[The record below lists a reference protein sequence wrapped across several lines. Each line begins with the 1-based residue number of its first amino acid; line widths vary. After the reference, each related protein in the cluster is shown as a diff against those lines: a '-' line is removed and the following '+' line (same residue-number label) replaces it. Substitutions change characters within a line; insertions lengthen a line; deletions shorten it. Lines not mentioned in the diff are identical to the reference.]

1 MRSIHQTVRAEF
13 HYPVHFTREAFRPA
27 NQILRN
33 VLANGAA
40 TRRRI
45 LFVVDEGVCTSGRQ
59 LLTQIEAYCRT
70 HAAVIQNVADPIVVP
85 GGEIVKNSR
94 EYVDVVR
101 GAVNAHG
108 ICRHSFVIAIGG
120 GAVLDMAGYA
130 AATSHRGV
138 RLIRMPSTVLAQ
150 NDSGVGVKNGINQ
163 YGKKNFWGTFAP
175 PFAVINDFEFL
186 ESLSDRDWRGGLAE
200 AVKVG
205 LIKDTSFFEYLE
217 TTAPSLAH
225 RGTAAMEHAVYR
237 CAELHLEHISG
248 SDPFESGSSRP
259 LDFGHWAAHKLEQ
272 LTGYRL
278 RHGEAVA
285 IGIALDA
292 TYSHLVGMLSEAEW
306 SRIINVF
313 LRLGFSLY
321 VPELEPVATASL
333 SDSRAQAG
341 HYPLLDGLAEFRE
354 HLGGQLTIMLLEG
367 IGRGVEVHT
376 MDSLIIARS
385 AAALRHL
392 VREQC
397 ASCAV

>member
-1 MRSIHQTVRAEF
+1 MRLIQQTVRAEF

-33 VLANGAA
+33 VLASDAA
-40 TRRRI
+40 SQRRI
-45 LFVVDEGVCTSGRQ
+45 LFVVDEGVCTRERR
-59 LLTQIEAYCRT
+59 LLAQIDAYCRA
-70 HAAVIQNVADPIVVP
+70 HAGAIQSVTGPIVVP
-85 GGEIVKNSR
+85 GGELVKNSG
-94 EYVDVVR
+94 EYVDIVR
-101 GAVNAHG
+101 DAVNRYG

-120 GAVLDMAGYA
+120 GAVLDMVGYA

-163 YGKKNFWGTFAP
+163 YGKKNFLGTFAP

-186 ESLSDRDWRGGLAE
+186 ESLSDRDWRSGLAE

-205 LIKDTSFFEYLE
+205 LIKDAAFFEYLE
-217 TTAPSLAH
+217 ATAPSLTH
-225 RGTAAMEHAVYR
+225 RGTAAMEHAIYR

-272 LTGYRL
+272 LTNYRL

-292 TYSHLVGMLSEAEW
+292 TYSHLVGMLSEEEW
-306 SRIINVF
+306 SRIIHVLF
-313 LRLGFSLY
+313 QLGFSLY
-321 VPELEPVATASL
+321 VPELEYRAD
-333 SDSRAQAG
+333 SDDYA
-341 HYPLLDGLAEFRE
+341 LLDGLAEFRE
-354 HLGGQLTIMLLEG
+354 HLGGQLTIMLLER
-367 IGRGVEVHT
+367 IGGGVEVHN
-376 MDSLIIARS
+376 MDPLIIERS
-385 AAALRHL
+385 AATLRHL
-392 VREQC
+392 TRERC
-397 ASCAV
+397 ASRAV

>member
-1 MRSIHQTVRAEF
+1 MRLIQQTACVEF

-27 NQILRN
+27 NQILRS
-33 VLANGAA
+33 VLASGAA
-40 TRRRI
+40 TQRRI
-45 LFVVDEGVCTSGRQ
+45 LFVVDEGVCTGGRQ
-59 LLTQIEAYCRT
+59 LITQIDAYCRA
-70 HAAVIQNVADPIVVP
+70 HADAVQNVTEPIVIP
-85 GGEIVKNSR
+85 GGEIVKNSS
-94 EYVDVVR
+94 EYVDIVR
-101 GAVNAHG
+101 DAVNMHG

-120 GAVLDMAGYA
+120 GAVLDMTGYA

-163 YGKKNFWGTFAP
+163 YGKKNFLGTFAP

-186 ESLSDRDWRGGLAE
+186 ESLSDRDWRSGLAE

-205 LIKDTSFFEYLE
+205 LIKDSAFFEYLE
-217 TTAPSLAH
+217 ATVPSLAH

-237 CAELHLEHISG
+237 CAELHLNHISG
-248 SDPFESGSSRP
+248 SDPFETGSSRP

-272 LTGYRL
+272 LTDYRL

-292 TYSHLVGMLSEAEW
+292 TYSHLVGMLSEPEW
-306 SRIINVF
+306 SRIIHLL

-321 VPELEPVATASL
+321 VPELECYGDGEDYA
-333 SDSRAQAG
+333 
-341 HYPLLDGLAEFRE
+341 LLDGLTEFRE

-367 IGRGVEVHT
+367 IGSGVEVHK
-376 MDSLIIARS
+376 MDPVVIARS
-385 AAALRHL
+385 AAMLRRL

-397 ASCAV
+397 ASRAV